1 MEEEKSNTNAGC
13 GLLLES
19 AEDGE
24 DLGFAGTTA
33 SVSNVTLCYRS
44 PGRMQGELSR
54 SSSLRTFRFTP
65 YWAGLSFPFWR
76 ETGNEENP
84 GAAQTQQD

>member
-19 AEDGE
+19 AEDEE
-24 DLGFAGTTA
+24 DLGFAVTTA

-54 SSSLRTFRFTP
+54 FTP
-65 YWAGLSFPFWR
+65 YGGGLSFPF
-76 ETGNEENP
+76 
-84 GAAQTQQD
+84 